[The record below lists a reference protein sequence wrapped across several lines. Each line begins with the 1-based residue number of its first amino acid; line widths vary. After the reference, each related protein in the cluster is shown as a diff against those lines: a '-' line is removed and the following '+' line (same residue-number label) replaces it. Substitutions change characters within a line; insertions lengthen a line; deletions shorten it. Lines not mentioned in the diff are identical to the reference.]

1 MCLYKKS
8 SHQPENRIQRLA
20 ILTCIFHWV
29 LMIYLL
35 LHQCAH
41 GALTISKTVGLHK
54 RQISISILCIPYIL
68 CLESLLIYIYY
79 DLDSTQTL
87 HPFQRILWWPL
98 IFFEPHHTSFP
109 TYQETFLSVSFCSH
123 TSLWSSAQLS
133 TVMPTAGLLT
143 AHLCTSCLKGSLC
156 VFHSHS
162 SITQSVISHRSRR
175 PADLKYV
182 YMLHWLIKKMKK
194 KLDQKNA

>member
-1 MCLYKKS
+1 MSLSKKS
-8 SHQPENRIQRLA
+8 SHPAWKQNSKVGYIDLYSSLSSYDLSPASPVCTWCSHHFKNSRSPQEANLHFNTLHTLYSLFGKSTYLYLLWFWLNSDITFFPKNPLMTSNLLWNPSHQLPH
-20 ILTCIFHWV
+20 LSGKLSFCIF
-29 LMIYLL
+29 
-35 LHQCAH
+35 LH
-41 GALTISKTVGLHK
+41 
-54 RQISISILCIPYIL
+54 Y
-68 CLESLLIYIYY
+68 
-79 DLDSTQTL
+79 
-87 HPFQRILWWPL
+87 
-98 IFFEPHHTSFP
+98 
-109 TYQETFLSVSFCSH
+109 

-182 YMLHWLIKKMKK
+182 YVLHWLIKKMKK
-194 KLDQKNA
+194 IGPKNA